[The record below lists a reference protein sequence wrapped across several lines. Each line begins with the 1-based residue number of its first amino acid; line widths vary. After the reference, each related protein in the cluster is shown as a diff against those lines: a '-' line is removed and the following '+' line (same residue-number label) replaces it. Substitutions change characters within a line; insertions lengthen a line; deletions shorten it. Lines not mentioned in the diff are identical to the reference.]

1 MRMDERKLK
10 KTGTTTITIKCK
22 DGIIMAADKRA
33 TAGHFIA
40 NKKVEK
46 VFPISDNIAITIA
59 GLVSDAQLLTKYIKA
74 EIKLREIKTGRQ
86 ITVSE
91 VANLLAGMSYS
102 NIRNFSAV
110 PGIVGFL
117 VGGEDVNGF
126 SSYEIGIDGSLTEID
141 EYASDGSGSLFAYA
155 VLEDKYHKDLSLKEA
170 EDLAVNGLE
179 IAQRRDSASGN
190 GYDVVRIAGKGVEK
204 VASYQYDVK
213 FKH

>member
-1 MRMDERKLK
+1 MDEKNLK
-10 KTGTTTITIKCK
+10 KTGTTTITIFCK

-46 VFPISDNIAITIA
+46 VYPISEFIAITIA

-74 EIKLREIKTGRQ
+74 EIKLREVKTGRQ
-86 ITVSE
+86 ITVE
-91 VANLLAGMSYS
+91 ETANLLAGMAYS
-102 NIRNFSAV
+102 NIRQFSSV

-117 VGGEDVNGF
+117 VGGYDVKGPCA
-126 SSYEIGIDGSLTEID
+126 YEIGVDGSLTEID

-155 VLEDKYHKDLSLKEA
+155 VLEDKYTKDITIDKA
-170 EDLAVNGLE
+170 KNLAINALE

-190 GYDVVRIAGKGVEK
+190 GYDVVKITKDGVEK
-204 VASYQYDVK
+204 IAAHQYDVN
-213 FKH
+213 FKLEK

>member
-1 MRMDERKLK
+1 M

-46 VFPISDNIAITIA
+46 VYPISDHIAITIA

-91 VANLLAGMSYS
+91 VANLLAGMSYA
-102 NIRNFSAV
+102 NIRNYSAV
-110 PGIVGFL
+110 QGIVGFL
-117 VGGEDVNGF
+117 VGGEDVTGF
-126 SSYEIGIDGSLTEID
+126 AAYEIGIDGSLTEID

-155 VLEDKYHKDLSLKEA
+155 VLEDKYRKDMTTKDATE
-170 EDLAVNGLE
+170 LAINGLE
-179 IAQRRDSASGN
+179 IAQKRDSASGN
-190 GYDVVRIAGKGVEK
+190 GYDVVRIAGNGVEK
-204 VASYQYDVK
+204 IASYQYDAKLVR
-213 FKH
+213 